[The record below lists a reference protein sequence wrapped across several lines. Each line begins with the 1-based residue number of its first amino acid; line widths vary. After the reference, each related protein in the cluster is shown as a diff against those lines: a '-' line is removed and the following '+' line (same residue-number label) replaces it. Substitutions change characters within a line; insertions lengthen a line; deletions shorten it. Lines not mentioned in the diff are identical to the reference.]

1 MHLISSRDN
10 HGAQFAEPHGDGQ
23 TLQTVVES
31 DTATPRGLSSPAP
44 SVQRLTLRSLAA
56 HDTASTASA
65 REQASDVLL
74 PVSVGA
80 EPLAPWSSP
89 GKRSREQIRSGS
101 VWIPKKRGAGRCNW
115 GTLDEICRESARNHG
130 DWCQAALDQRDL
142 NYADDDD
149 EEYVLEEI
157 PVMCDT
163 ALASHATSDARAWQP
178 NGETD
183 ALGYSYTAQSGSL
196 ITNANSSWEL
206 DELDWKN
213 RDAADAA
220 WEENGCSYGT
230 RCSNLYLSQ

>member
-10 HGAQFAEPHGDGQ
+10 HGAQFVEPHGDGQ

-65 REQASDVLL
+65 RVQASDVL
-74 PVSVGA
+74 
-80 EPLAPWSSP
+80 
-89 GKRSREQIRSGS
+89 SREQIRSGS

-115 GTLDEICRESARNHG
+115 GTLDEICRESARSHG

-142 NYADDDD
+142 NYADDND

-183 ALGYSYTAQSGSL
+183 TLGYSYTAQSGSL

-206 DELDWKN
+206 DALDWKN